1 MPTRTMKGRVLI
13 AEDEASLRNLI
24 EMGLA
29 ANQYEVIATAN
40 GREALDVFMAERD
53 NIDVVILDIMMP
65 ELDGFSTLEEI
76 RKVSEVPVVMLTALG
91 TSDDVVKG
99 FQMGADDFVVKP
111 FTFREV
117 IARLDAI
124 RRRMQWLKQPA
135 PQPHQYRSG
144 SLLLDVENHLVYVDG
159 RDCHVTPIEFNLL
172 RYFMSHPGQVIG
184 KKELLREVWG
194 YEFEGSTNLIEVG
207 VRRLRE
213 KIEKDPSQP
222 TLIRTMRGVGYKFH
236 SLPPSEAA

>member
-1 MPTRTMKGRVLI
+1 MKGRILI

-40 GREALDVFMAERD
+40 GREALDVFMAEQD
-53 NIDVVILDIMMP
+53 SIDVVVLDIMMP

-99 FQMGADDFVVKP
+99 FQMGADDYVVKP

-124 RRRMQWLKQPA
+124 RRRMQWMKQPA
-135 PQPHQYRSG
+135 SPPHQYRSG
-144 SLLLDVENHLVYVDG
+144 SLVLDINNHLVYVG
-159 RDCHVTPIEFNLL
+159 GEDCHVTPIEFNLL

-184 KKELLREVWG
+184 KKELFREVWG

-213 KIEKDPSQP
+213 KVEQDPSQP
-222 TLIRTMRGVGYKFH
+222 TLIHTVRGVGYKFLP
-236 SLPPSEAA
+236 LPPSEAA

>member
-1 MPTRTMKGRVLI
+1 MPTAPMKGRILI

-40 GREALDVFMAERD
+40 GREALDIFMADQD

-65 ELDGFSTLEEI
+65 VLDGFSALEEI
-76 RKVSEVPVVMLTALG
+76 RRVSGVPVVMLTALG

-99 FQMGADDFVVKP
+99 FQMGADDYVVKP

-124 RRRMQWLKQPA
+124 RRRTQWVKQPA
-135 PQPHQYRSG
+135 SQPHQYRSG
-144 SLLLDVENHLVYVDG
+144 GVVLDIENHQVLVNNE
-159 RDCHVTPIEFNLL
+159 DCHVTPIEFNLL
-172 RYFMSHPGQVIG
+172 RYFMTHPGQVIG
-184 KKELLREVWG
+184 KKELFREVWG

-213 KIEKDPSQP
+213 KVETDPSQP
-222 TLIRTMRGVGYKFH
+222 ELILTVRGVGYKFQPIPA
-236 SLPPSEAA
+236 LEAG